1 MSIDFNATDF
11 KLLQINLSF
20 EAIHNCSTAKT
31 MIKDKWERTNRNKYE
46 IVNDE
51 DVSFKM
57 LRSNETL
64 LEQELDKLRNK
75 PTKFICLNDNFDH
88 GTNRTQ
94 EHRLKQILY
103 QFYQSLLPIRSHFE
117 HSPSYTNPYLYIE
130 PYRKWHSKNVK
141 NRRISDQTVWY
152 LLKLNYLYMF
162 INLCLLIKLFFI

>member
-1 MSIDFNATDF
+1 MSIASLPLIKLIHLHFRSLSPNELKALQIQLNGLPLNNGQNYLFLSELNGYCNNCISIDFNATDF
-11 KLLQINLSF
+11 KLLQSSLSF
-20 EAIHNCSTAKT
+20 NTIHNCSMTT
-31 MIKDKWERTNRNKYE
+31 NMIKDKCERTNRNKFE

-94 EHRLKQILY
+94 ELRLKQILN
-103 QFYQSLLPIRSHFE
+103 QIYQSLFPI
-117 HSPSYTNPYLYIE
+117 
-130 PYRKWHSKNVK
+130 
-141 NRRISDQTVWY
+141 
-152 LLKLNYLYMF
+152 
-162 INLCLLIKLFFI
+162 